1 MNRMSHPS
9 PCRSPWRATSGLAGP
24 LAALLCALLLLGA
37 APAAV
42 AQSGGCA
49 RYTDPDKRAR
59 CQANEQRAAKT
70 AERKRIDAERRNERR
85 CAKFTDEKARAD
97 CEKKEAAKVR

>member
-1 MNRMSHPS
+1 MPHRSSS
-9 PCRSPWRATSGLAGP
+9 PARKGLAGP
-24 LAALLCALLLLGA
+24 LATLLFALLVLGA
-37 APAAV
+37 ASPAI

-97 CEKKEAAKVR
+97 CEKKEGAKVR

>member
-1 MNRMSHPS
+1 MTDMSRGS
-9 PCRSPWRATSGLAGP
+9 PCRSPWLARLGLAGL
-24 LAALLCALLLLGA
+24 LATLLCALLFGA
-37 APAAV
+37 SPVAF

-70 AERKRIDAERRNERR
+70 AERKRIDAERRGERR

-97 CEKKEAAKVR
+97 CEKKEGNKPR